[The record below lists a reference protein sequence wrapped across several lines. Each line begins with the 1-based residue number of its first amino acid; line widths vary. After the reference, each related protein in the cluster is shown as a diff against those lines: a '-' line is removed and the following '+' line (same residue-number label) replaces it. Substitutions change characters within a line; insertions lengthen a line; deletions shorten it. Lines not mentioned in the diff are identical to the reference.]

1 MATADVLRKIVNK
14 LEDSAVEI
22 ESKSRE
28 MFKGAKLNA
37 IPGRDLNIPGIG
49 PTYSWEEPNN
59 SDWQELQRSV
69 TRKYQK
75 WYLVALNLVKEYAP
89 ESLPDFTSLYK
100 SDNSFSSAYNGF
112 FNALWMKTG
121 ESNGNANMVV
131 NRYMD
136 LFEKQ
141 RSILSSI
148 PDIAETKELDLRRII
163 SADLVVSEL
172 EHADRIYR
180 EHKREP
186 CERAACVLAGVA
198 LERHLKTWCEV
209 CLIPLSTDKKPT
221 LNTLID
227 ALYNGGNG
235 HIDLTQKNQLDVMAS
250 IRNNCAHPNAVER
263 SRVGELIQDV
273 RRVLAWPMN

>member
-1 MATADVLRKIVNK
+1 MATADVLRKMVDK
-14 LEDSAVEI
+14 LETFADEI
-22 ESKSRE
+22 ELEARE

-37 IPGRDLNIPGIG
+37 IPNRYSDVTNVG
-49 PTYSWEEPNN
+49 PTHSWSKPN
-59 SDWQELQRSV
+59 DDAWQKLHRSV
-69 TRKYQK
+69 TREYQR
-75 WYLVALNLVKEYAP
+75 WYASASELIKMYAP
-89 ESLPDFTSLYK
+89 DYSNDFAFLYK
-100 SDNSFSSAYNGF
+100 SDYSGF
-112 FNALWMKTG
+112 YDALWLNLG
-121 ESNGNANMVV
+121 EYSANVEVVV
-131 NRYMD
+131 NRHME

-148 PDIAETKELDLRRII
+148 PDIAEIKELDLRRII

-209 CLIPLSTDKKPT
+209 CLVPLSTTKKPT

-235 HIDLTQKNQLDVMAS
+235 HIDLTQKNLLDVMAS

-273 RRVLAWPMN
+273 RRVLTWQMN